1 MDQHAFF
8 LQKAIDISRV
18 SVDAGG
24 FPVGAIIVQNRGLVA
39 QGVSNGKALH
49 DPTSHA
55 EIAAIRTACAK
66 LEKRALRDCVLYS
79 SMEPC
84 LMCFA
89 ASSWASIPKI
99 VYAIS
104 RNALDPIHFE
114 GSHDLSVINAS
125 LRKPIALVHLTELE
139 PAGLDVIRAWES
151 RTQP

>member
-1 MDQHAFF
+1 MSTDDYS
-8 LQKAIDISRV
+8 LQKAIDLSQA
-18 SVDAGG
+18 SVEDAG
-24 FPVGAIIVQNRGLVA
+24 FPVGALILRNGEIIA
-39 QGVSNGKALH
+39 EGVSNGKALH

-55 EIAAIRTACAK
+55 ETAAIRTACST
-66 LEKRALRDCVLYS
+66 LEKRALRECTLYT

-114 GSHDLSVINAS
+114 GSHDLNVLNAS
-125 LRKPIALVHLTELE
+125 LRKPITLVHLTELE
-139 PAGLDVIRAWES
+139 PAGLDVIRTWES
-151 RTQP
+151 RTRQ